1 MPWQDALAEVC
12 RRLDGAGVDWWLTGS
27 AALAVRGIPVTP
39 GDLDL
44 VVSDEDAHRVGDLLL
59 DCLIEPVAP
68 ADWFCRWWGRAVLG
82 ARVEW
87 VGGVGPSADRPEPT
101 DFGLVAAARLETVRW
116 REYDVRVPPLELQRA
131 VSSRRGL
138 VERVRLIDGNWQGLP
153 PGAAPYHS
161 GGRGRMSAMAEMS
174 LEEIR
179 AAIDAVDAE
188 LVRLLARRESL
199 VRRAAPLK
207 RDAPAVRAPDRVEQ
221 VIAQARAQAV
231 TAGADPEVVERIYRA
246 MVQAFI
252 DMELAEHHRATVD
265 KGVIE

>member
-1 MPWQDALAEVC
+1 
-12 RRLDGAGVDWWLTGS
+12 
-27 AALAVRGIPVTP
+27 
-39 GDLDL
+39 
-44 VVSDEDAHRVGDLLL
+44 
-59 DCLIEPVAP
+59 
-68 ADWFCRWWGRAVLG
+68 
-82 ARVEW
+82 
-87 VGGVGPSADRPEPT
+87 
-101 DFGLVAAARLETVRW
+101 
-116 REYDVRVPPLELQRA
+116 
-131 VSSRRGL
+131 
-138 VERVRLIDGNWQGLP
+138 
-153 PGAAPYHS
+153 
-161 GGRGRMSAMAEMS
+161 MAEMS

-199 VRRAAPLK
+199 GRRAAPLK

-252 DMELAEHHRATVD
+252 DMELTEHHRATVD